1 MVQKIKNFIRENN
14 NIVLL
19 VCDYYQTKQIPPK
32 MTSLKNNLA
41 LFPVANVPL
50 IDYIINSLISKSLTN
65 IILCGNHLEKITEHV
80 SQIFKKR
87 INFTC
92 ISGEVNFGEILRSI
106 NDSCYDLKDFI
117 VLYANHYTNFDINL
131 LFEVHKQNQN
141 LVTFFIHKNF
151 SNSQVR
157 YLYGTRDKCIVFFE
171 KCIND
176 KFNMK
181 NIFNCI
187 KKYKTVEFN
196 FEGSSPNM
204 AIISPG
210 VVQNFVENF
219 DFTSMC
225 DFLESILAFNPFE
238 SKIGFY
244 EASHNYLPSFT
255 KIYSKEILTLYDY
268 FKFNEDI
275 IKSKIED
282 ISQYIQNTNI
292 VIFDGSYLLNLP
304 KGLSFNKT
312 ENTILGCN
320 NKLDKEFYIKNSAV
334 GSRCKISGNLKSCI
348 VWDDIDIS
356 EDLEEIII
364 FENNNKF
371 NVHYL
376 EEEFEIEEESF
387 EKGNFFDDVV
397 NYLDGIDL
405 QTDFESI
412 IRQVNLFKIVWNAS
426 NRDFIEAFAMFLVNY
441 IDKND
446 IETSTINA
454 SIFFPLISECLFTV
468 EDQEVLLSILYDLLL
483 ENDIEFR
490 KEVFFRYGYL
500 LIEDGIILKSV
511 LKQYSKRIKK
521 GTF

>member
-1 MVQKIKNFIRENN
+1 M
-14 NIVLL
+14 
-19 VCDYYQTKQIPPK
+19 
-32 MTSLKNNLA
+32 
-41 LFPVANVPL
+41 
-50 IDYIINSLISKSLTN
+50 
-65 IILCGNHLEKITEHV
+65 
-80 SQIFKKR
+80 
-87 INFTC
+87 
-92 ISGEVNFGEILRSI
+92 
-106 NDSCYDLKDFI
+106 
-117 VLYANHYTNFDINL
+117 
-131 LFEVHKQNQN
+131 
-141 LVTFFIHKNF
+141 
-151 SNSQVR
+151 
-157 YLYGTRDKCIVFFE
+157 
-171 KCIND
+171 
-176 KFNMK
+176 
-181 NIFNCI
+181 
-187 KKYKTVEFN
+187 
-196 FEGSSPNM
+196 
-204 AIISPG
+204 
-210 VVQNFVENF
+210 
-219 DFTSMC
+219 
-225 DFLESILAFNPFE
+225 
-238 SKIGFY
+238 
-244 EASHNYLPSFT
+244 
-255 KIYSKEILTLYDY
+255 
-268 FKFNEDI
+268 
-275 IKSKIED
+275 
-282 ISQYIQNTNI
+282 
-292 VIFDGSYLLNLP
+292 
-304 KGLSFNKT
+304 
-312 ENTILGCN
+312 GCN